1 MLSKDYNVE
10 GKKPNCLKFS
20 INSLTN
26 KNHFRDLPFAFL
38 PMSEN
43 GAGPLPISNKK
54 KLSACLPASYETV
67 LKMELKQKSHLTH
80 SIIVL
85 ENFLQEY

>member
-1 MLSKDYNVE
+1 
-10 GKKPNCLKFS
+10 
-20 INSLTN
+20 
-26 KNHFRDLPFAFL
+26 
-38 PMSEN
+38 MSEN